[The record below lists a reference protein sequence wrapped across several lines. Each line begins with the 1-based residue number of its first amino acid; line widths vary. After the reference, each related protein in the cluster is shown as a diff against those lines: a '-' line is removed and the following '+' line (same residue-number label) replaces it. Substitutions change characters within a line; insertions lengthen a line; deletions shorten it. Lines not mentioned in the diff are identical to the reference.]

1 MIFLRYALLASMIFL
16 LMIPSVM
23 AQQEYQIPE
32 ITVEATIQQNGTI
45 DFRETRQYQFEGSF
59 SWADYKLPK
68 AGFDEIRNIRVSEQ
82 GEDYQLSDSE
92 EPGTFNISENDN
104 EVVITWYYDAADTVR
119 SFNLSYN
126 LTGAILHGQEWS
138 ELFWTWISS
147 GREKNTPYF
156 EVNIRFPEELQPD
169 SLYYWSRTPTDLIQF
184 SHDGSTLNVEAEE
197 LSRNQSVPVRILMP
211 VTLFDSGSITNREPD
226 LILERIIAEEN
237 EIIAEEQRREARRAT
252 VAEHAP
258 GVTTILSII
267 SMGLFYFLYQRYG
280 KRFKTLTYS
289 TVSTTMVP
297 SRIEPALI
305 AKLLSFYNTGA
316 RHLTATLFDLS
327 RRGWFKLKEQKTDKK
342 WYQSEEET
350 EFIVTTPEE
359 IPKETLPEWERMV
372 VDFVIERLHE
382 GESKFSEL
390 FSSTSATKF
399 YPKWS
404 KEVGKVF
411 KERNWKD
418 EGSLKGVYLNVIF
431 QVLLIIVS
439 IIMMVLGGMIGV
451 VSMIVC
457 TIMLAGSA
465 GMIRRTKEGE
475 QVYMQWKAYRDGL
488 KKADER
494 ILFKGELDR
503 HFIYAIAFG
512 LREKELINII
522 DHGNQHQDGL
532 FFTWLIIAQGSGS
545 TPLTAAKNLSKHSAL
560 SAASVNAGT
569 ISGGGASVGA
579 AGGGATG
586 GAG

>member
-1 MIFLRYALLASMIFL
+1 MIFLRFTLLASLLLL
-16 LMIPSVM
+16 LMIPPVM

-45 DFRETRQYQFEGSF
+45 EFRETRQYQFEGSF

-68 AGFDEIRNIRVSEQ
+68 AGFDEIQNIRVSEQ
-82 GEDYQLSDSE
+82 SEDYQLSDSE

-104 EVVITWYYDAADTVR
+104 EVVITWYYEATDTVR
-119 SFNLSYN
+119 SFDLSYN
-126 LTGAILHGQEWS
+126 LSGAILHGQEWS
-138 ELFWTWISS
+138 ELFWTWIGS

-156 EVNIRFPEELQPD
+156 EVNIRFPKELQPD
-169 SLYYWSRTPTDLIQF
+169 SLYYWSRAPSDLIQF
-184 SHDGSTLNVEAEE
+184 SHNGSTLNFQAEA
-197 LSRNQSVPVRILMP
+197 LSGNQSVPVRILMP
-211 VTLFDSGSITNREPD
+211 VTLFDSGSIMNREPD
-226 LILERIIAEEN
+226 LILERIINEEN
-237 EIIAEEQRREARRAT
+237 EIIAEEERREARRAT

-258 GVTTILSII
+258 GLTTILSII

-305 AKLLSFYNTGA
+305 AKLLSFYHTGA

-327 RRGWFKLKEQKTDKK
+327 RRGWFKLKEQKTEKK
-342 WYQSEEET
+342 WYQSEVES
-350 EFIVTTPEE
+350 EFIVSISEDQINEP
-359 IPKETLPEWERMV
+359 LPQWERMV

-382 GESKFSEL
+382 GESNFSEL

-404 KEVGKVF
+404 KEVGKAF

-431 QVLLIIVS
+431 QVLLIILS

-451 VSMIVC
+451 VSMIVS
-457 TIMLAGSA
+457 TILLAGSA

-475 QVYMQWKAYRDGL
+475 QVYMQWKAYRNGL

>member
-1 MIFLRYALLASMIFL
+1 
-16 LMIPSVM
+16 M

-45 DFRETRQYQFEGSF
+45 EFRETRQYQFEGSF

-138 ELFWTWISS
+138 ELFWTWIGS
-147 GREKNTPYF
+147 GREKNTPFF
-156 EVNIRFPEELQPD
+156 EVSIRFPEELQPD
-169 SLYYWSRTPTDLIQF
+169 SLYYWSRTPTGLIQF
-184 SHDGSTLNVEAEE
+184 SHDGSTLNFEAEE

-237 EIIAEEQRREARRAT
+237 DIIAEEERREARRAT

-305 AKLLSFYNTGA
+305 AKLLSFYHTNA

-327 RRGWFKLKEQKTDKK
+327 RRGWFNLKEQKTDKK
-342 WYQSEEET
+342 WYQSEEEN

-372 VDFVIERLHE
+372 VDFVIERLHQ

-451 VSMIVC
+451 VSMIVS

-532 FFTWLIIAQGSGS
+532 FFTWLIVAQGSGS